1 MKKSA
6 VFLGAALAAAS
17 LALAGPAYAT
27 PATPA
32 GILAA
37 NATAAAAPG
46 HIGSS
51 GPKSSLCVQ
60 DAGNTNFGA
69 RVGTATAA
77 GSYSRVATD
86 GIIRPSG
93 PSTIGA

>member
-6 VFLGAALAAAS
+6 VFLGGALAAAS

-27 PATPA
+27 PDTPA
-32 GILAA
+32 GVLSA

-51 GPKSSLCVQ
+51 APKSSICVQ
-60 DAGNTNFGA
+60 DSGNKNYGA

>member
-1 MKKSA
+1 MKKAA
-6 VFLGAALAAAS
+6 VFLGGALAAAS

-32 GILAA
+32 GVLAA

-46 HIGSS
+46 QLSHS

-60 DAGNTNFGA
+60 DSGNKNYGA

-77 GSYSRVATD
+77 GSYSRVAMD

-93 PSTIGA
+93 PSTVGA

>member
-1 MKKSA
+1 MKKTA
-6 VFLGAALAAAS
+6 VFLGGALAAAS
-17 LALAGPAYAT
+17 LALAGPAYAA

-32 GILAA
+32 GTLAA

-46 HIGSS
+46 QLGSS
-51 GPKSSLCVQ
+51 GPKSSICVQ
-60 DAGNTNFGA
+60 DAGNKNEGVRIGA
-69 RVGTATAA
+69 DAGA

-86 GIIRPSG
+86 GVIRPSG